1 MAGYEKMPP
10 GNDYNQR
17 DFQML
22 FQQTD
27 AHDWS
32 DAIHWLEGNGAALLP
47 SGHAA
52 SMLLD
57 LQQLQQEDVHFVR
70 DPLQAYDLAKQKHA
84 D

>member
-1 MAGYEKMPP
+1 MPP

-32 DAIHWLEGNGAALLP
+32 DAIEWLEADGSEQLP
-47 SGHAA
+47 QGHAA

-57 LQQLQQEDVHFVR
+57 LELLRQEDVHFVR
-70 DPLQAYDLAKQKHA
+70 DPLRAYDLARQKHRR
-84 D
+84 